1 VYWVDILNQCLIFA
15 IMAMSLNLLLGYAG
29 QVSVAHAAFAAIGG
43 YAGGYLSVKHGWHP
57 FAGVALGMALAFVIG
72 VVISIPA
79 LMLAGEYLI
88 LLTLAGQTVVIVM
101 ISNISALGGQLGLTG
116 LPTASVFGK
125 DLLLPT
131 DWLWPLVGLTAV
143 IFALLTWIGESPFG
157 RVLRGIREDQLA
169 TQALGKDVL
178 VRKVVVFGLT
188 SAIAALGGGLF
199 GLYNGTV
206 SPPLYSFSTS
216 ILLVAI
222 VVLGGRGNLVGSIVA
237 SIVVVGSQGV
247 FEKAISLDPQSAA
260 LVRLI
265 CFGLLLVVVMLVRP
279 AGLLPER
286 VSIGAAARRLRRG
299 PVVLAGEE
307 AITAEELATTIAQ
320 QAGARDRPAEPAAV
334 VQVFDVHKA
343 FGGIKA
349 VDGLSFELQ
358 EGRVTGLIGPNGAGK
373 STVFNVITGASLPDA
388 GTVELFGQDIT
399 GWSIDRV
406 ARHGMLRS
414 FQDVRVFTNL
424 SVFEN
429 VAMAVPHQRG
439 ETLRDLFLT
448 PWRVIQDQKR
458 TRQATEQ
465 ALAFV
470 GLSKR
475 ASAIVSTL
483 PFGEQKL
490 VALARILAADAKVLL
505 LDEAASGISAEWDD
519 RMIDIIRRLAERGLT
534 ICVVEHNLSFVERV
548 ADHVYFMES
557 GRITAAGT
565 MKELTQEER
574 LVEVYFGQP

>member
-29 QVSVAHAAFAAIGG
+29 QVSVATAAFAAIGG
-43 YAGGYLSVKHGWHP
+43 YAGAYLSVKHGWNP
-57 FAGVALGMALAFVIG
+57 LAGVGLGMVLALVIG
-72 VVISIPA
+72 MVISIPA

-88 LLTLAGQTVVIVM
+88 LLTLAWQTVVIVV
-101 ISNISALGGQLGLTG
+101 ISNISALGGQLGLTA
-116 LPTASVFGK
+116 LPTASVLGK
-125 DLLLPT
+125 DLLLPN
-131 DWLWPLVGLTAV
+131 DWIWPLVVLTAV
-143 IFALLTWIGESPFG
+143 VFALLTWIGESPFG

-222 VVLGGRGNLVGSIVA
+222 VVLGGRGNLIGSIVA

-265 CFGLLLVVVMLVRP
+265 CFGLVLVVVMLVRP

-286 VSIGAAARRLRRG
+286 VGVGAAIRRLRRG
-299 PVVLAGEE
+299 RVVPAGEE
-307 AITAEELATTIAQ
+307 VTAEELATTIAD
-320 QAGARDRPAEPAAV
+320 QAGARDQPVGSGPV
-334 VQVFDVHKA
+334 VGVFDVHKA

-349 VDGLSFELQ
+349 VDGLSFELR
-358 EGRVTGLIGPNGAGK
+358 EGRVAGLIGPNGAGK
-373 STVFNVITGASLPDA
+373 STVFNVMTGVSLPDS

-406 ARHGMLRS
+406 ARHGMVRS
-414 FQDVRVFTNL
+414 FQDVRVFANL

-448 PWRVIQDQKR
+448 PWRVIGDQKR
-458 TRQATEQ
+458 TRRAAEQ

-470 GLSKR
+470 GLSEQG
-475 ASAIVSTL
+475 SAIVSAL

-505 LDEAASGISAEWDD
+505 LDEAASGISAEWVD
-519 RMIDIIRRLAERGLT
+519 RMVDIIRRLAERGLT

-548 ADHVYFMES
+548 ADHVYFMEG

-565 MKELTQEER
+565 MEELTKEER

>member
-43 YAGGYLSVKHGWHP
+43 YAGAYLSVKHGWNP
-57 FAGVALGMALAFVIG
+57 LAGVALGMALALVIG
-72 VVISIPA
+72 MVISIPA

-88 LLTLAGQTVVIVM
+88 LLTLAWQTVVIVV

-116 LPTASVFGK
+116 LPTASVLGK
-125 DLLLPT
+125 DLLLPN
-131 DWLWPLVGLTAV
+131 DWLWPLVVLTVAV
-143 IFALLTWIGESPFG
+143 FVLLTWIGESPFG

-222 VVLGGRGNLVGSIVA
+222 VVLGGRGNLIGSIVA

-279 AGLLPER
+279 AGLMPER
-286 VSIGAAARRLRRG
+286 VGIGAAIRRRRRG
-299 PVVLAGEE
+299 RIMLAGEE
-307 AITAEELATTIAQ
+307 VTAEALATTIGD
-320 QAGARDRPAEPAAV
+320 QAGARDQPAGSAPV

-349 VDGLSFELQ
+349 VDGLSFELR
-358 EGRVTGLIGPNGAGK
+358 EGRIAGLIGPNGAGK
-373 STVFNVITGASLPDA
+373 STVFNVMTGVSLPDA

-406 ARHGMLRS
+406 ARRGMVRS
-414 FQDVRVFTNL
+414 FQDVRVFANL

-429 VAMAVPHQRG
+429 VAMAVPNQRG

-448 PWRVIQDQKR
+448 PWRVIQDQGR
-458 TRQATEQ
+458 TRQAAEQ

-470 GLSKR
+470 GLSEQG
-475 ASAIVSTL
+475 SAIVSAL

-505 LDEAASGISAEWDD
+505 LDEAASGISAEWVD
-519 RMIDIIRRLAERGLT
+519 RMVDIIRRLAERGLT

-548 ADHVYFMES
+548 ADHVYFVEG

-565 MKELTQEER
+565 MKELMKEER

>member
-1 VYWVDILNQCLIFA
+1 
-15 IMAMSLNLLLGYAG
+15 
-29 QVSVAHAAFAAIGG
+29 
-43 YAGGYLSVKHGWHP
+43 
-57 FAGVALGMALAFVIG
+57 
-72 VVISIPA
+72 
-79 LMLAGEYLI
+79 
-88 LLTLAGQTVVIVM
+88 
-101 ISNISALGGQLGLTG
+101 
-116 LPTASVFGK
+116 
-125 DLLLPT
+125 
-131 DWLWPLVGLTAV
+131 
-143 IFALLTWIGESPFG
+143 
-157 RVLRGIREDQLA
+157 
-169 TQALGKDVL
+169 
-178 VRKVVVFGLT
+178 
-188 SAIAALGGGLF
+188 
-199 GLYNGTV
+199 
-206 SPPLYSFSTS
+206 
-216 ILLVAI
+216 
-222 VVLGGRGNLVGSIVA
+222 
-237 SIVVVGSQGV
+237 
-247 FEKAISLDPQSAA
+247 
-260 LVRLI
+260 
-265 CFGLLLVVVMLVRP
+265 MLVRP

-286 VSIGAAARRLRRG
+286 VSIGATIRWLRRG
-299 PVVLAGEE
+299 PGVLDGEE
-307 AITAEELATTIAQ
+307 AVTAEELATTIAQ
-320 QAGARDRPAEPAAV
+320 QAGAGDRPVEPAAV

-349 VDGLSFELQ
+349 VDGLSFELE

-414 FQDVRVFTNL
+414 FQDVRVFANL

-439 ETLRDLFLT
+439 ESLRDLFFT
-448 PWRVIQDQKR
+448 PWRVMQDQKR

-475 ASAIVSTL
+475 ASAMVSTL

-565 MKELTQEER
+565 MKELTQQER

>member
-1 VYWVDILNQCLIFA
+1 MYWVDILNQCLIFA

-43 YAGGYLSVKHGWHP
+43 YAGAYLSVKHGWNP
-57 FAGVALGMALAFVIG
+57 LTGVALGMALALVIG
-72 VVISIPA
+72 MVISIPA

-88 LLTLAGQTVVIVM
+88 LLTLAWQTVVIVV

-116 LPTASVFGK
+116 LPTANVLGK
-125 DLLLPT
+125 DLLLPN
-131 DWLWPLVGLTAV
+131 DWLWPLVVLTV
-143 IFALLTWIGESPFG
+143 VVFVLLIWIGESPFG

-169 TQALGKDVL
+169 TQALGKNVL

-286 VSIGAAARRLRRG
+286 VGLGAAVRRLRRRR
-299 PVVLAGEE
+299 VVPAGEE
-307 AITAEELATTIAQ
+307 VTAEVLATTIAD
-320 QAGARDRPAEPAAV
+320 QAGTRDQPVGSAPV

-349 VDGLSFELQ
+349 VDGLSFELR
-358 EGRVTGLIGPNGAGK
+358 EGRVVGLIGPNGAGK
-373 STVFNVITGASLPDA
+373 STVFNVITGVSLPDA

-399 GWSIDRV
+399 GWPIDRV
-406 ARHGMLRS
+406 ARHGMVRS
-414 FQDVRVFTNL
+414 FQDVRVFANL

-439 ETLRDLFLT
+439 ETLRDLFFT
-448 PWRVIQDQKR
+448 PWRVIQDRTR

-470 GLSKR
+470 GLSKQG
-475 ASAIVSTL
+475 SAIVSAL

-505 LDEAASGISAEWDD
+505 LDEAASGISAEWVD
-519 RMIDIIRRLAERGLT
+519 RMVEIIRRLAERGLT

-548 ADHVYFMES
+548 ADHVYFMEG

-565 MKELTQEER
+565 MKELTTEDR
-574 LVEVYFGQP
+574 LVEAYFGQP